1 MGARGRAA
9 LKAAARRPLVY
20 TAQDVARFC
29 EVDLKTIHHWCD
41 AGKIPHRRTEGRH
54 LRFRR
59 NHVLAFLRA
68 HGYPL
73 PAQLTQAKPTV
84 FLATTDASTDE
95 TARKLA
101 QRCFVVRFENALAA
115 VARLLSEEPDAI
127 VVLDGDATWTPAAA
141 EALARDPETSW
152 VRVVVTSDLSRLH
165 LELPR
170 SLDVE

>member
-1 MGARGRAA
+1 MAARARSA
-9 LKAAARRPLVY
+9 LKAERRPLVY

-59 NHVLAFLRA
+59 NQLLTFLKA

-73 PAQLTQAKPTV
+73 PAQLTQEKPTV
-84 FLATTDASTDE
+84 FLATHDPSADE
-95 TARKLA
+95 PARKLA
-101 QRCFVVRFENALAA
+101 LRCYVRRFDCALSAI
-115 VARLLSEEPDAI
+115 ARLLSEEPDALI
-127 VVLDGDATWTPAAA
+127 ILDGDATWTPAAS
-141 EALARDPETSW
+141 EALANDPETSW
-152 VRVVVTSDLSRLH
+152 LRVVVTADLSRVH

-170 SLDVE
+170 ALEVD